1 MRRSATKSV
10 KKLRAKSR
18 RPQESEVTGRLAA
31 VSARIDAARNA
42 SYVRRPVF
50 GRSLEVV
57 AYELLLG
64 DGPITEVS
72 VDEETRRLKLNS
84 AVELE
89 MPGISDGKPLQ
100 LTMSAGGLEAELPPE
115 LGPEMV
121 TIVLGEGLEPSPAVE
136 SSLEYLH
143 ALGYRI
149 LLDDPTANPHI
160 SQLLRFAHAVK
171 INFGHHANPS
181 LAKQLAVM
189 KSTGVELVA
198 DHIETYEEFR
208 DATEQGFTELQGTFL
223 SKPDGFRSTKV
234 PAGQIGALELLAL
247 LQDPDADLSDIA
259 EVIRRDVSL
268 SYRILKVVNS
278 AQYSLPK
285 PLGSIEEAVMLV
297 GTKQII
303 EWVTMMS
310 MSKVNDKPNELTK
323 VAMVRARVCEDLAR
337 RLGRTDRQRFHVVGL
352 FSVIEALLDIPAD
365 KTLAKLPLDPEII
378 EAIVSQNGILGE
390 VLKGVIAYEEADWAR
405 SHVIGITDEAMA
417 KAFEAATINTDAS
430 WAKIH
435 Q

>member
-10 KKLRAKSR
+10 KKLRARSR
-18 RPQESEVTGRLAA
+18 RPQESEVSGRLAA

-50 GRSLEVV
+50 DRCLEVV

-72 VDEETRRLKLNS
+72 VDEETRRVTLNS
-84 AVELE
+84 VVELDI
-89 MPGISDGKPLQ
+89 PVISEEKPLQ
-100 LTMSAGGLEAELPPE
+100 LIMSAKGLEAELPPE
-115 LGPEMV
+115 LGPEAV
-121 TIVLGEGLEPSPAVE
+121 TLVLGEGLEPSPLVE

-160 SQLLRFAHAVK
+160 SQLLRFAHGVK
-171 INFGHHANPS
+171 INFGHHATAS
-181 LAKQLAVM
+181 LARQLAVM
-189 KSTGVELVA
+189 KATGVELVA
-198 DHIETYEEFR
+198 DHIETYEELH
-208 DATEQGFTELQGTFL
+208 DATGQGFTELQGTFL
-223 SKPDGFRSTKV
+223 SKPDGFRSTRV
-234 PAGQIGALELLAL
+234 PPGQLGALELLAM
-247 LQDPDADLSDIA
+247 LQDPDGDISDIA
-259 EVIRRDVSL
+259 QVIRRDVSL

-278 AQYSLPK
+278 AHYSLPK

-310 MSKVNDKPNELTK
+310 MARVSDKPSELTK
-323 VAMVRARVCEDLAR
+323 VAMVRARVCEELAG
-337 RLGRTDRQRFHVVGL
+337 RLGRTDRQRFQVVGL
-352 FSVIEALLDIPAD
+352 FSVIEALLDVPVEKA
-365 KTLAKLPLDPEII
+365 LAALPLDPEIV
-378 EAIVSQNGILGE
+378 EAIVSQNGIMGE
-390 VLKGVIAYEEADWAR
+390 VIKGVIAYEAADWAN

-417 KAFEAATINTDAS
+417 TAFEAATLSTDAS
-430 WAKIH
+430 WSKLH